1 MNKSL
6 SLVSALVLAPM
17 LSMAQWKYPETAKVN
32 QVDNYHGTQVA
43 DPYRWLE
50 DDRSAETAQW
60 VKAQNTLTFDYLEK
74 IPYRNALKKRIE
86 VQLYKAFSSFSQR
99 RMVLFLQKQWIT
111 KSISVVSPKRFE
123 WCARGGA

>member
-17 LSMAQWKYPETAKVN
+17 LSMAQWKYPETTKVN

-74 IPYRNALKKRIE
+74 IPYRNALKNVSSK
-86 VQLYKAFSSFSQR
+86 FS
-99 RMVLFLQKQWIT
+99 IT
-111 KSISVVSPKRFE
+111 KSFRLLLARVNGFISTKTMAYKINQFCIVKK
-123 WCARGGA
+123 G

>member
-74 IPYRNALKKRIE
+74 IPYRNTLKKRIE
-86 VQLYKAFSSFSQR
+86 QVFNY
-99 RMVLFLQKQWIT
+99 QKLSAPSRKGEWFT
-111 KSISVVSPKRFE
+111 KSISFVSSKRVE
-123 WCARGGA
+123 WCS